1 MRESNGWVTN
11 TGDLLSELK
20 PHVEV
25 KTQLRDY
32 KFASTIDQNILVYEC
47 ERLSERIFDSEAR
60 REVMAEL
67 CRALLIGPGIV
78 TLKKYVSGYFNS

>member
-1 MRESNGWVTN
+1 MSESNGWVTN

-32 KFASTIDQNILVYEC
+32 KFASAIDQNILVYDC
-47 ERLSERIFDSEAR
+47 ERLSEKIIDS
-60 REVMAEL
+60 
-67 CRALLIGPGIV
+67 
-78 TLKKYVSGYFNS
+78 

>member
-20 PHVEV
+20 PHVEI
-25 KTQLRDY
+25 KMKLRDY
-32 KFASTIDQNILVYEC
+32 KFASAIDQNFLVYDC
-47 ERLSERIFDSEAR
+47 ERLSERIFDREAR
-60 REVMAEL
+60 REVMEEL
-67 CRALLIGPGIV
+67 CLALLIGPGIV

>member
-20 PHVEV
+20 PHVEI
-25 KTQLRDY
+25 KMKLRDY
-32 KFASTIDQNILVYEC
+32 KFASAIDQKILVYDC
-47 ERLSERIFDSEAR
+47 DRLSKRIFDRETR
-60 REVMAEL
+60 REVMEEL
-67 CRALLIGPGIV
+67 WLALLIGPGIV